1 MNEEQVIGP
10 LRAGLIWGGVGGVA
24 GFLASLLAA
33 SIGGILAAVVIGI
46 FCGRRAAAAAGRRGG
61 ISGLIGGA
69 VASPVFALGASAGA
83 LILAQDLGVGEISSI
98 LEDILGMAVSN
109 EEAWQFFLAGL
120 FITAVFQGMVLI
132 LASVVA
138 GSRALR
144 KGGQ

>member
-1 MNEEQVIGP
+1 MNEEQVMGP

-46 FCGRRAAAAAGRRGG
+46 FCGRRAAVAAGRRGG

-69 VASPVFALGASAGA
+69 VASPVFAVGASAGV
-83 LILAQDLGVGEISSI
+83 LVVAQELGMEEISST
-98 LEDILGMAVSN
+98 LENVLGVAVSN
-109 EEAWQFFLAGL
+109 EEAWQIFLAGVL
-120 FITAVFQGMVLI
+120 LTAVFQCALLI
-132 LASVVA
+132 LTSVVA

-144 KGGQ
+144 KGSG

>member
-1 MNEEQVIGP
+1 MSEEQVMGP

-46 FCGRRAAAAAGRRGG
+46 FCGRRAAAAAGQRGG

-69 VASPVFALGASAGA
+69 VASPVFALGASAGS
-83 LILAQDLGVGEISSI
+83 LLVTQELGMEELSSTF
-98 LEDILGMAVSN
+98 EDVLGMAVSN
-109 EEAWQFFLAGL
+109 EEAWQFFLAAL
-120 FITAVFQGMVLI
+120 VVTALFQGAVLI
-132 LASVVA
+132 LTSVVA

-144 KGGQ
+144 KSSQ